1 MWVCVSLCVYTHACR
16 GQRETCRSS
25 FSPFTTK
32 VPRIELWSAMLSG
45 LYRQSHLARPLS
57 NVLPQLSDFQIF
69 VISKRT
75 IRGHSDCYE
84 VNHASPTLTG

>member
-1 MWVCVSLCVYTHACR
+1 MLR
-16 GQRETCRSS
+16 GIR
-25 FSPFTTK
+25 
-32 VPRIELWSAMLSG
+32 
-45 LYRQSHLARPLS
+45 LYRLSYLARPLS
-57 NVLPQLSDFQIF
+57 NVLTQLSDSQIF

>member
-1 MWVCVSLCVYTHACR
+1 MLR
-16 GQRETCRSS
+16 GIR
-25 FSPFTTK
+25 
-32 VPRIELWSAMLSG
+32 
-45 LYRQSHLARPLS
+45 LYRLSHLARPLS
-57 NVLPQLSDFQIF
+57 NVLTQLSDSQIF